1 MLSVKEKSMLAE
13 YVRENNLHRTNVMS
27 KEVYPKEGIYSK
39 IGRAHV

>member
-27 KEVYPKEGIYSK
+27 KEVYPKEGIKGY
-39 IGRAHV
+39 HHDLFL